1 MKSIYE
7 IRLENLVDLIRTT
20 FDNRQVRLAERLEVK
35 ASLVSQWYNGR
46 KPIGFSAARMIE
58 AAARKEKNWLDID
71 HGNDGNKKLP
81 EINRTDEI
89 VAWTLQ
95 SWMNENKKFNTEAR
109 VAAAAGVSQ
118 STVHRILARDVSPSV
133 AVLVSIASVFG
144 RRVYELMLPVPVR
157 QLLPYGHDAYMN
169 LTQENKDKIKSFMD
183 FIYSQN
189 KSEQSHAE

>member
-7 IRLENLVDLIRTT
+7 VRLENLVALIRTT

-35 ASLVSQWYNGR
+35 PSLVSQWYNGK

-58 AAARKEKNWLDID
+58 QAARKEKNWLDID
-71 HGNDGNKKLP
+71 HRSDSDEKIP

-118 STVHRILARDVSPSV
+118 STVHRILAREVSPSI
-133 AVLVSIASVFG
+133 AVLVPIASVFG
-144 RRVYELMLPVPVR
+144 RRVYEMMLPLPVR
-157 QLLPYGHDAYMN
+157 QLLPYGHDAYVN
-169 LTQENKDKIKSFMD
+169 LTQENKDKIKSFME
-183 FIYSQN
+183 FIYAKNQ
-189 KSEQSHAE
+189 SEQSRT